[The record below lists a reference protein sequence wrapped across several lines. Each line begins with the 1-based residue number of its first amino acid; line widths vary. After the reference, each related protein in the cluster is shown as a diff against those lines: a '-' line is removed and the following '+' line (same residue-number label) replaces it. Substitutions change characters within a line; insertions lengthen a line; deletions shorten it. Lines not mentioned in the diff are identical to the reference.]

1 MNRFNFKNRIVPLLL
16 GFSLFY
22 IQAADKDTI
31 EKQLNVKKAQ
41 PASKNERLTRAGR
54 TTGEFIPSTE
64 NTFEKSLALI
74 NQEPSPPSHEPYG
87 QPAGGFRFA
96 IENTQTAPQK
106 NNTHITTGI
115 VSTKNTIREDVDE
128 TLLEEILNKY
138 TNGFPL
144 NATETAILKDNINEL
159 RVETDS
165 FTRRPSISGQ
175 RQLSRDAADLF
186 FSEYGEGSG
195 SNKYLEI
202 YNGTGADVDLS
213 NYLIMQSTN
222 GWQGYDNIDTLSG
235 TLANGDVYVIA
246 NSSASNS
253 ILVEADLTES
263 VITNFNGNDARALIK
278 VVGGDTTILDYIGS
292 FGSDPGI
299 GWDVAG
305 VTNATANHT
314 LTRKRAVTGGN
325 TSWTLSAGTN
335 VTDSEW
341 IIHDQNTWTYLGSHT
356 MTEPN
361 PLSEGFEGGAIPDNW
376 TVINN
381 DGNPN
386 SWGAH
391 ENSFYAHTG
400 DYFARVYL
408 NPLGSDD
415 WLITP
420 RLEVASGD
428 SIVFWAKS
436 SSNSPADLEDFYVQ
450 VSTTTN
456 NNVAAFT
463 GGTIASVS
471 NASNTW
477 TRYAYALESYA
488 GQEEVYVA
496 VQCVTVNGFYLYVD
510 DFSGPQVWIDDNPV
524 AAVSASAID
533 FGNTGTG
540 GMSSSFVIS
549 NYGATDLVV
558 SSIAVANTDFSVSSS
573 AATLI
578 GGGSDTETI
587 TVTYTPMTVGG
598 DTSFVVLTHNG
609 SSSPDSIKVM
619 GAGKDAIYWQ
629 DFESWAAEIGLAE
642 PHPLGMTQE
651 GNMSYS
657 YDGTMHANG
666 WEKTASSSV
675 VFAGEYAAE
684 FDSFEGSSSGAD
696 TSALIT
702 PAIEFED
709 PSIYTDP
716 PAVEGALRF
725 YMKKLGTEEFYV
737 SYSNDGGLTWTKEY
751 SDTTENYTSGSVGWK
766 IVSVEVPVGDTYI
779 FKFVGRANMQSLFG
793 DVFIDEISFV
803 EVPPTPELSLT
814 YSAIGFMPQIIGDST
829 TNTAHTVGFNS
840 GSDILAVDSIVTANE
855 DFSVVLTTMA
865 TGDSVAP
872 GGNVDLDIIWSPTT
886 FGFSKTNAILYHN
899 ADTSPD
905 TIVFSGEAGRS
916 YVSFDGNDDFQGASF
931 DGALPWHWVNED
943 ADGDGD
949 SWLFNYQYYG
959 PGYTGNPIGF
969 YARSPG
975 GGNQLQTRTLLPIV
989 GDSLIFYYNSSSAAD
1004 SSNFY
1009 VKAKRMGGQLD
1020 YITTDTLQFDGG
1032 ANKRAAIDLS
1042 AYSGDT
1048 IKIRLVD
1055 DVMGSNDS
1063 YHRLD
1068 DLLLPSYEVSGTGQ
1082 LVFEQEEINFGEV
1095 YPSTSE
1101 SITIVVSNMGT
1112 EALTFSSLIS
1122 DNAAFSAVLTNST
1135 VLAETATELTVTF
1148 IPPDGS
1154 IQSGNIIATHD
1165 APSSP
1170 DTLVVS
1176 GGGMTYITGVV
1187 TDYETGQTLDGATV
1201 DVGSD
1206 TTQTNNYGQYGH
1218 YSFLDG
1224 LAFIQFMKEGYNSAS
1239 FSAMLFDGD
1248 TVTINAALEP
1258 LALYGVY
1265 SSGFENGEDQ
1275 GVSNAITGTNNFAVT
1290 DRHVTAGGD
1299 TVNPVSGMSMLVFP
1313 DSGGYANND
1322 YVRWVAD
1329 SSFDIDEAV
1338 GGLYFDLDIN
1348 IDTEAG
1354 FDFFYICLILGDG
1367 VAQYNVNG
1375 TLSGSTDGW
1384 THRRID
1390 MSWVL
1395 GMGSQTATPAIIFS
1409 ADEGVTGSGG
1419 VFDNIS
1425 VTRNPF
1431 FLAPPGNISVVNYGS
1446 TIPLSWEAP
1455 TGTGRASYSV
1465 GNIDLNMS
1473 EPHPRPTVLDDNGNM
1488 VELVRGPRDY
1498 PIITVHHDYSAPPT
1512 RSLSGYNIYR
1522 TVWPF
1527 GHPKLLA
1534 FVPGTTVLD
1543 ASVYEGSYYQYA
1555 VRAVYNE
1562 GESLELG
1569 PISARA
1575 GLPVVVTDDAYG
1587 GENFEANNFDW
1598 ENWEAFYSTPAA
1610 MWLVGDSAAADSAFG
1625 LGGMPAPN
1633 HSNFAFIS
1641 DGRGGDADF
1650 ETYLLSPFIDFID
1663 NFTAIVKLSGY
1674 AQVWGDFAENN
1685 IARLL
1690 VRSDMGPWITVLDFG
1705 YDHMEGWGD
1714 YSASIADMVSGRDK
1728 AQLALHYTHTGGLNS
1743 GNGNGVAFDDL
1754 MLEIIPGPHSLM
1766 LTPSTTDVTLNW
1778 SHPDSSLFRNLPEPI
1793 LLPPN
1798 IATALSAPLE
1808 ESNVSRTDCFSH
1820 GLTNST
1826 WITGFYGPDSGSTDA
1841 PIFATLHAFNDGPM
1855 ELEETIIHGY
1865 YSTDDTTS
1873 ASAQVFV
1880 GVASSNGVTV
1890 DTIASDVVYFDIS
1903 NTGSWTTA
1911 TMDLSGQT
1919 YNSTDSTFLKVTWTP
1934 LNDGYSALFD
1944 ANIWIPGQR
1953 IDNPNV
1959 VAANGLSGYDDSA
1972 GVYTASA
1979 SYNFV
1984 IEVCGTPTP
1993 PDMAY
1998 NVYKNYNLIAENLD
2012 VTTLVDN
2019 APSVIMMESCYWV
2032 HGVMPMDF
2040 NIGTTVLNV
2049 IQETDPSN
2057 VACGTVI
2064 NTPPGQFQLISPD
2077 DGETIVIRP
2086 ENIDQ
2091 SQLFAWSSS
2100 LDTNGST
2107 VTYRALWWGMV
2118 ANDSVAFA
2126 VDTSASYLYLTY
2138 QDIADTLLAYSGVET
2153 ATFQWTV
2160 VSSDQLSSTE
2170 AENGP
2175 FSVIFDVGY
2184 MLSNESEG
2192 LLPEV
2197 FALHQNYPNP
2207 FNPVTTIRFDIPEES
2222 HVKIDVYNVMGQK
2235 VAELVDTYFQP
2246 GFYTVNWSGE
2256 NMLGSALS
2264 SGMYFYRIQ
2273 ARDFTAV
2280 KKLLLVK

>member
-1 MNRFNFKNRIVPLLL
+1 MNRYNFKNRFVLLLL

-22 IQAADKDTI
+22 IQAAGKDPI
-31 EKQLNVKKAQ
+31 ENQPSVKNEQTADPRPMGAFIPNAKNTLEKSNVLKKQEPLPPNPQLYTQ
-41 PASKNERLTRAGR
+41 PAEGLRFTTKNAQ
-54 TTGEFIPSTE
+54 
-64 NTFEKSLALI
+64 LA
-74 NQEPSPPSHEPYG
+74 S
-87 QPAGGFRFA
+87 
-96 IENTQTAPQK
+96 QK
-106 NNTHITTGI
+106 NNTHVTTGV
-115 VSTKNTIREDVDE
+115 VSTKKTIRKDVDE
-128 TLLEEILNKY
+128 SLIEEIVNKY

-144 NATETAILKDNINEL
+144 NAVETKILKDNINEL
-159 RVETDS
+159 RIEATS
-165 FTRRPSISGQ
+165 FTRRPSISDQ
-175 RQLSRDAADLF
+175 RQLSRNASDLF

-202 YNGTGADVDLS
+202 YNGTGEDVDLS
-213 NYLIMQSTN
+213 NYLIKQSTD
-222 GWQGYDNIDTLSG
+222 GWEWNDAIDTLSG

-246 NSSASNS
+246 NTSASNS
-253 ILVEADLTES
+253 ILLEADLTES

-278 VVGGDTTILDYIGS
+278 VVGGDTTVLDYIGS
-292 FGSDPGI
+292 FGSTPVSGA
-299 GWDVAG
+299 WDVAG
-305 VTNATANHT
+305 VTDATANHT
-314 LTRKRAVTGGN
+314 LTRKRAETSGN
-325 TSWTLSAGTN
+325 TNWTLSAGTN
-335 VTDSEW
+335 TADSEW
-341 IIHDQNTWTYLGSHT
+341 IVHDQNTWAYLGTHT
-356 MTEPN
+356 MTDPN
-361 PLSEGFEGGAIPDNW
+361 PLSEGFESGAIPDNW

-381 DGNPN
+381 DGNAN

-391 ENSFYAHTG
+391 GNSFYAHTG
-400 DYFARVYL
+400 DYSARVYL
-408 NPLGSDD
+408 NSQGSDD

-420 RLEVASGD
+420 RLDVASGD

-436 SSNSPADLEDFYVQ
+436 SSNNPAELEDFNVK

-456 NNVAAFT
+456 NSVAAFT

-471 NASNTW
+471 NTSNTW

-488 GQEEVYVA
+488 GQEEVYIA
-496 VQCVTVNGFYLYVD
+496 IQCVTVNGFYLYVD
-510 DFSGPQVWIDDNPV
+510 DFSGPQVWIEDNPV
-524 AAVSASAID
+524 ASVSVNTFD

-540 GMSSSFVIS
+540 GMSTPFVIS
-549 NYGATDLVV
+549 NYGASDLVV
-558 SSIAVANTDFSVSSS
+558 SSIAVVNTDFSVSSS

-587 TVTYTPMTVGG
+587 TITYTPTVVGG

-651 GNMSYS
+651 GNMTYS
-657 YDGTMHANG
+657 YDGTMNANG

-684 FDSFEGSSSGAD
+684 FDSFEGHSSGTD

-751 SDTTENYTSGSVGWK
+751 SDTTENYISGPTGWK

-779 FKFVGRANMQSLFG
+779 FKFVGRANMESLFG

-803 EVPPTPELSLT
+803 EVPPTPELSLN
-814 YSAIGFMPQIIGDST
+814 YSAIGFMPQVIGDST
-829 TNTAHTVGFNS
+829 TNTAYTVGFNS
-840 GSDILAVDSIVTANE
+840 GSNILAVDSIITANE
-855 DFSVVLTTMA
+855 DFSVALTTMA

-872 GGNVDLDIIWSPTT
+872 GGNVDLDFIWSPTT
-886 FGFSKTNAILYHN
+886 FGLAKTNAVIYHN

-916 YVSFDGNDDFQGASF
+916 YVSFDSNDDFQGSAF

-949 SWLFNYQYYG
+949 SWLFNYQYSG

-975 GGNQLQTRTLLPIV
+975 GGNQLQTRTLLPVV
-989 GDSLIFYYNSSSAAD
+989 GDSLIFYYNSSSAND

-1009 VKAKRMGGQLD
+1009 VKTKRMGGQQD
-1020 YITTDTLQFDGG
+1020 YTTTNTLQFDGG
-1032 ANKRAAIDLS
+1032 TNMRAAIDLS

-1055 DVMGSNDS
+1055 DGIGSNDN

-1068 DLLLPSYEVSGTGQ
+1068 DLLLPSYQVSGSGQ
-1082 LVFEQEEINFGEV
+1082 LVFEQEDINFGEV
-1095 YPSTSE
+1095 YPSTSQR

-1122 DNAAFSAVLTNST
+1122 NNAAFSAVLTNST
-1135 VLAETATELTVTF
+1135 VLAEATTELTATF
-1148 IPPDGS
+1148 TPSDGS
-1154 IQSGNIIATHD
+1154 VQSGVIILTHD

-1170 DTLVVS
+1170 DTLEVT

-1187 TDYETGQTLDGATV
+1187 TDYETGLALDGATV
-1201 DVGSD
+1201 DVGSG
-1206 TTQTNNYGQYGH
+1206 TTETNSYGQYGY
-1218 YSFLDG
+1218 YSALDS
-1224 LAFIQFMKEGYNSAS
+1224 LAFIEFMKEGYNSAS

-1248 TVTINAALEP
+1248 TVTINAALDP
-1258 LALYGVY
+1258 LALFGVY

-1275 GVSNAITGTNNFAVT
+1275 GTSNVTTGISNFAVT
-1290 DRHVTAGGD
+1290 DRHTTAGGD

-1322 YVRWVAD
+1322 YVMWVAD
-1329 SSFDIDEAV
+1329 SSFDIEDAI
-1338 GGLYFDLDIN
+1338 GGLYLDLDVH

-1367 VAQYNVNG
+1367 IARYNANG
-1375 TLSGSTDGW
+1375 TLSGNTDGW
-1384 THRRID
+1384 THRKID

-1395 GMGSQTATPAIIFS
+1395 GMGSLTATPAIIFS

-1431 FLAPPGNISVVNYGS
+1431 FLAPPGQPSVVNYGS
-1446 TIPLSWEAP
+1446 TVPLSWEPP
-1455 TGTGRASYSV
+1455 TGTGRASYNV
-1465 GNIDLNMS
+1465 GNIDLNIS

-1488 VELVRGPRDY
+1488 VELEKGPRDY
-1498 PIITVHHDYSAPPT
+1498 PIITVHHDYIVSST

-1527 GHPKLLA
+1527 GHPELLTY
-1534 FVPGTTVLD
+1534 VTGTSYDD
-1543 ASVYEGSYYQYA
+1543 AMVSDESYYQYS
-1555 VRAVYNE
+1555 VRAVYGE
-1562 GESLELG
+1562 GESIDSG
-1569 PISARA
+1569 PVDART
-1575 GLPVVVTDDAYG
+1575 GLPVVVTDNAYG
-1587 GENFEANNFDW
+1587 GESFEANDFDW
-1598 ENWEAFYSTPAA
+1598 ENWEAFYSNPTAT
-1610 MWLVGDSAAADSAFG
+1610 WLVGDSAAADSAFG
-1625 LGGMPAPN
+1625 YGGMPAPN
-1633 HSNFAFIS
+1633 HSSFAFIS
-1641 DGRGGDADF
+1641 DGRGLNEDF
-1650 ETYLLSPFIDFID
+1650 ETYLLSPFVDFID

-1674 AQVWGDFAENN
+1674 AQVYTDFANNN

-1690 VRSDMGPWITVLDFG
+1690 IRSDMGPWITVIDFG
-1705 YDHMEGWGD
+1705 YDHSEGWID
-1714 YSASIADMVSGRDK
+1714 YSASIGELVSGRDK

-1754 MLEIIPGPHSLM
+1754 MLETIPGPHSLM
-1766 LTPSTTDVTLNW
+1766 LTPSTTNITLNW

-1793 LLPPN
+1793 VVSPN
-1798 IATALSAPLE
+1798 RATALSAPLE
-1808 ESNVSRTDCFSH
+1808 ESNVSRTDCFTH
-1820 GLTNST
+1820 GMTNST
-1826 WITGFYGPDSGSTDA
+1826 WITGFYGPDSGSTEA
-1841 PIFATLHAFNDGPM
+1841 PTFATLHAFNDGPM

-1865 YSTDDTTS
+1865 YSTDDTAS

-1880 GVASSNGVTV
+1880 GVANSSGVTV

-1903 NTGSWTTA
+1903 SAGSWTTA

-1934 LNDGYSALFD
+1934 FNDGYSALFE

-1959 VAANGLSGYDDSA
+1959 VPSNGLSGYDSA

-1984 IEVCGTPTP
+1984 IEVCGTPQP

-1998 NVYKNYNLIAENLD
+1998 NIYKNHNLIAENLD
-2012 VTTLVDN
+2012 VTTLVDS
-2019 APSVIMMESCYWV
+2019 ATHVMVESCYWV

-2040 NIGTTVLNV
+2040 NIGTTILNDV
-2049 IQETDPSN
+2049 MQETDPSN
-2057 VACGTVI
+2057 IVCGTMD
-2064 NTPPGQFQLISPD
+2064 NTPPGQFQLISPS

-2086 ENIDQ
+2086 ENINQ
-2091 SQLFAWSSS
+2091 SHLFAWSSS
-2100 LDTNGST
+2100 LDPNGLAVS
-2107 VTYRALWWGMV
+2107 YRTLWWGQV

-2126 VDTSASYLYLTY
+2126 VDTSSTYLYLNY
-2138 QDIADTLLAYSGVET
+2138 QDIADTLMAYSGVET

-2160 VSSDQLSSTE
+2160 VSSDQLSTTE

-2175 FSVIFDVGY
+2175 FSVTFDVGY
-2184 MLSNESEG
+2184 MLSNETEG

-2222 HVKIDVYNVMGQK
+2222 NVKIDVYNVMGQK
-2235 VAELVDTYFQP
+2235 VAELVDSYFQP
-2246 GFYTVNWSGE
+2246 GFYTVNWGGT
-2256 NMLGSALS
+2256 NTLGSALS